1 MSTNVV
7 PFLFNESMIRTTIDA
22 DGSIWFCAR
31 DVAEAIEHSKAAVML
46 ELVEESESKMSL
58 LSTSTGASRE
68 TPFEMERQ

>member
-22 DGSIWFCAR
+22 DGTFSSVR
-31 DVAEAIEHSKAAVML
+31 